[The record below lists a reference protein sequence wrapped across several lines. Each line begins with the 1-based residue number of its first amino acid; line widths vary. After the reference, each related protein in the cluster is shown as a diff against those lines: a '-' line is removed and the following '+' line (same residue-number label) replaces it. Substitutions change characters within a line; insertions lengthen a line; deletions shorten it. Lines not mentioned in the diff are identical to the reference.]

1 MVYFAV
7 HHIFVMGL
15 GLPVADGKY
24 SAPALPT
31 GAQYGILIWFAPTTL
46 EYPIHMATASKPEN
60 ALTFRAPTSDDG
72 ADVWDLIR
80 ECGPLDEN
88 SMYCN
93 LIQCDYFGDTCVI
106 AELDGEIVG
115 WVSAFIP
122 PNELD
127 TLFVWQ
133 VAVGEKARGMGVAR
147 KMLTHLLER
156 ECCSDVSKLKTTITK
171 DNDASWAL
179 FNSFA
184 GRLEARLERE
194 PHYEEDTHFDGRHAT
209 EYMVTIADIN
219 ASDCGTDSTAA

>member
-1 MVYFAV
+1 MTHPSEREA
-7 HHIFVMGL
+7 
-15 GLPVADGKY
+15 
-24 SAPALPT
+24 ALV
-31 GAQYGILIWFAPTTL
+31 
-46 EYPIHMATASKPEN
+46 
-60 ALTFRAPTSDDG
+60 FRAPTPDDG
-72 ADVWDLIR
+72 ADVWELIR

-106 AELDGEIVG
+106 AELHGKIVG

-122 PNELD
+122 PNEPE

-133 VAVGEKARGMGVAR
+133 VAVGEDARGMGVAR
-147 KMLTHLLER
+147 KMLTHLLDR
-156 ECCSDVSKLKTTITK
+156 DCCADVTQLKTTITK
-171 DNDASWAL
+171 DNEASWAL

-184 GRLEARLERE
+184 DRLDATLERE